1 MKKVSVEN
9 INDTEIIK
17 IIVVDADEWK
27 SMTIADEIAKVFNTE
42 VVKLYSIQNIGVI
55 DTAELPSKPYN
66 ISLIKTVGLAGAIGL
81 VLSLGIIFVI
91 FYFDSTIKSSEDVE
105 KKLGVVV
112 IGSIPMAGGK
122 RG

>member
-1 MKKVSVEN
+1 MP
-9 INDTEIIK
+9 
-17 IIVVDADEWK
+17 
-27 SMTIADEIAKVFNTE
+27 
-42 VVKLYSIQNIGVI
+42 GVRG
-55 DTAELPSKPYN
+55 EGCFLPLHYHYITSTFLP
-66 ISLIKTVGLAGAIGL
+66 L
-81 VLSLGIIFVI
+81 I